1 MGNKTITTC
10 VAHLITVIVK
20 IKNKCHTVN
29 YGKENEN
36 SIARNTTTDCTLW
49 FYHKQAKGEKK
60 KICVIIIFYLAFS
73 ILPSKL
79 SYNIYYSVI
88 GYDLA

>member
-29 YGKENEN
+29 YEKENEN
-36 SIARNTTTDCTLW
+36 SIARNTITDCTLW
-49 FYHKQAKGEKK
+49 FYHKKEAKREK
-60 KICVIIIFYLAFS
+60 
-73 ILPSKL
+73 
-79 SYNIYYSVI
+79 N
-88 GYDLA
+88 